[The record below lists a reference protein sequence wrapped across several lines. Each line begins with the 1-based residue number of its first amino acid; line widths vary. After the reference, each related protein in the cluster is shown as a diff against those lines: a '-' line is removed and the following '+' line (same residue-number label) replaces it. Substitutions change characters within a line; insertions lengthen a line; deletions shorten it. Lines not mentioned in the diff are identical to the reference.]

1 MDRKKLIITDLLLII
16 GIVLLTY
23 ASDGFKNKAIMP
35 LALLIISALAS
46 CVLRHVNYYKLTKKI
61 Y

>member
-1 MDRKKLIITDLLLII
+1 MNRKLISTDLLLII
-16 GIVLLTY
+16 GIALLSY
-23 ASDGFKNKAIMP
+23 ASDGFKKAIMP